1 METTDLWKKTLNAS
15 LQLPFVKVE
24 RIVFLRKE
32 LQPYCT
38 EEQIQIAID
47 DSPLKV
53 LDKRTVNKIANGY
66 SLAELI

>member
-1 METTDLWKKTLNAS
+1 MKTTDLWKKTLNAS

-24 RIVFLRKE
+24 RIAFLKKE

-47 DSPLKV
+47 DSPPQSF
-53 LDKRTVNKIANGY
+53 G
-66 SLAELI
+66 